1 MKKKNLAVLLTCH
14 NRKSKTLACLTSLF
28 EATIPSKYAFDVF
41 LTDDGSVDGTT
52 ESVKSLFPS
61 VKVLRGDGS
70 LFWAGGMR
78 IAWEAAMRSQSY
90 DVYLLINDDVVLHS
104 DFFLKLLE
112 TDAYSVKKMGERGI
126 YSGATVDSSSN
137 QVTYGASCLMNYWFI
152 VRSRKLLPTT
162 QPQKC
167 DITNA
172 NVLWVSKEVVDKIG
186 IFDHRFTHGIAD
198 YDYSLYATR
207 KQLPVLLA
215 PGISGICEHDH
226 GKNWRS
232 SEYPLKER
240 IKYLKSPKGLAY
252 SEYLYYIRK
261 HFPLFLPYTF
271 IMLWIKT
278 LLPFLWDHFKNS
290 SYADA

>member
-1 MKKKNLAVLLTCH
+1 MKKKNMAVLLTCH
-14 NRKSKTLACLTSLF
+14 NRKNKTLACLTSLF
-28 EATIPSKYAFDVF
+28 EAMIPAEYVFDVF
-41 LTDDGSVDGTT
+41 LTDDGSADGTE
-52 ESVKSLFPS
+52 ESVRSLFPN
-61 VKVLRGDGS
+61 VNVLKGDGS

-78 IAWEAAMRSQSY
+78 VAWKAAMKRQLY

-112 TDAYSVKKMGERGI
+112 TDAYAMKRMGERGI
-126 YSGATVDSSSN
+126 YSGATVDRSSN
-137 QVTYGASCLMNYWFI
+137 QVTYGAARLMNYWLI
-152 VRSRKLLPTT
+152 VRLRRLLPTA

-198 YDYSLYATR
+198 YDYSLYARR

-215 PGISGICEHDH
+215 PGISGVCVYDH

-232 SEYPLKER
+232 SEYPLKDR
-240 IKYLKSPKGLAY
+240 IKYLRSPKGLAY

-261 HFPLFLPYTF
+261 HFPMFVPYSF
-271 IMLWIKT
+271 IMLWMKT
-278 LLPFLWDHFKNS
+278 LFPFFWDRFKPKEKT
-290 SYADA
+290 